1 MKKNLLVLSI
11 CMLLA
16 FIGLIQVS
24 QDIALAEE
32 SIHVDSKAG
41 GSKIIKTPSDR
52 DQADRQMLDVTGDV
66 ITIFVED
73 PLQDGVVEDPLQDQ
87 AVAEVFYKN
96 PDWDNNYES
105 CWEIE
110 PLIEEVVGGW
120 NITLD
125 NLDWSQ
131 ADTYYVSISTGNRI
145 YQTEV
150 TATQVGQQINL
161 APDDTYFNVGID
173 ASFIENVEEL
183 VLHYIDDAG
192 YEMSA
197 GDLEVGAL
205 IPAGTYHVQLNGW
218 DASGNGYC
226 LFKRNVQLSVTQNV
240 ISFAQDN
247 MEKVTL
253 NLNIPVDTNL
263 NLNGII
269 PFPENDFYSI
279 YWLEDSPYMDTIQS
293 LYLTK
298 DTYENISFEFNTPD
312 DQWLYEIKTPQ
323 LIVDGNASTISID
336 VGADLQAS
344 IDLESLTFQPGQTLD
359 TWRDIGVFDGI
370 GNQYFIY
377 DSEWNE
383 IEGVIELNNST
394 LTEPI
399 VLQIT
404 DSEIT
409 FPADV
414 TGTFDMTY
422 RVEDGPLS
430 IAPATVQISI
440 GSSGGSGVTGDMNG
454 DGDVNIDDLSYMAD
468 FYGTNNVE
476 CDLNNDGIIDL
487 YDLVMMS
494 KNL

>member
-1 MKKNLLVLSI
+1 MKKNLIVLSV

-16 FIGLIQVS
+16 FMGLIQVS

-32 SIHVDSKAG
+32 SIHVDSKDG
-41 GSKIIKTPSDR
+41 GSKIIKLPSDR
-52 DQADRQMLDVTGDV
+52 DQTDRKMMDITGDTV
-66 ITIFVED
+66 TIFAED
-73 PLQDGVVEDPLQDQ
+73 PLQDW
-87 AVAEVFYKN
+87 AVAEVFYMD
-96 PDWDNNYES
+96 PDWDNNYGC
-105 CWEIE
+105 CWDIE
-110 PLIEEVVGGW
+110 PLIEEVDGGW
-120 NITLD
+120 NITLND
-125 NLDWSQ
+125 LDWSM
-131 ADTYYVSISTGNRI
+131 ADTYYVSISTGHRI

-150 TATQVGQQINL
+150 TAAQVGQQINL
-161 APDDTYFNVGID
+161 APDDTYFNVEID
-173 ASFIENVEEL
+173 ASFMENIEEL

-192 YEMSA
+192 HEMSA
-197 GDLEVGAL
+197 GDLEAGAL

-226 LFKRNVQLSVTQNV
+226 LFKRNVQLSAAQKV
-240 ISFAQDN
+240 ISFSQDN

-253 NLNIPVDTNL
+253 NLTLPADTSL
-263 NLNGII
+263 NLNAII
-269 PFPENDFYSI
+269 PYHVNDFYTT
-279 YWLEDSPYMDTIQS
+279 YYLEDDEHINIIQS

-298 DTYENISFEFNTPD
+298 DTYEHIGFEFNTPD
-312 DQWLYEIKTPQ
+312 NQWLYEIQSPQ
-323 LIVDGNASTISID
+323 LIVDGSASTISID

-344 IDLESLTFQPGQTLD
+344 IDLESLTFQPGQTID
-359 TWRDIGVFDGI
+359 TWGDIGVFDGD

-377 DSEWNE
+377 DADWNE
-383 IEGVIELNNST
+383 FEGMMELNNST

-399 VLQIT
+399 ILPIMYST
-404 DSEIT
+404 IT

-440 GSSGGSGVTGDMNG
+440 GDSGSGATSDING
-454 DGDVNIDDLSYMAD
+454 DGYVNIDDLSYMAG
-468 FYGTNNVE
+468 FYGTNDVD
-476 CDLNNDGIIDL
+476 CDLNSDGIVDL